1 MILLSDK
8 VSDMQLVLQAACEL
22 AGLKELCGFTPPA
35 NFAQYKNVLRGN
47 HERVRSYLAEWSDGR
62 SLTMKSSLEMIGRI
76 CAWSYKVCSD
86 KSQLGPYEERHDAIM
101 ALVAL
106 STEAALMA
114 DLIFYKGE

>member
-1 MILLSDK
+1 MLLTDK

-22 AGLKELCGFTPPA
+22 AGLRELCGFKPPV

-47 HERVRSYLAEWSDGR
+47 HERVRAYLAEWSDGR
-62 SLTMKSSLEMIGRI
+62 SLTMRSSLEMIGRI
-76 CAWSYKVCSD
+76 CAWSYRVCSD
-86 KSQLGPYEERHDAIM
+86 KGQLGPGEERHDAIM

-106 STEAALMA
+106 STESAMLA

>member
-1 MILLSDK
+1 MILTDK

-35 NFAQYKNVLRGN
+35 NFGRYKNVLRGN
-47 HERVRSYLAEWSDGR
+47 HERVRSYLVEWAEGR
-62 SLTMKSSLEMIGRI
+62 SLTMKSSLEMLARI
-76 CAWSYKVCSD
+76 CAWAYKVCSD
-86 KSQLGPYEERHDAIM
+86 KAQLGPFEERHDAIM

-106 STEAALMA
+106 STESAMMA